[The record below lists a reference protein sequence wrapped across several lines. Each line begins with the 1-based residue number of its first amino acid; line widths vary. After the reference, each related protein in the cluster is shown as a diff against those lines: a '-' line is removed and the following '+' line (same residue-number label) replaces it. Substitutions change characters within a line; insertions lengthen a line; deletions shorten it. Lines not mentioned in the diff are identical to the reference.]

1 MRPLRF
7 VKKIYFGKELNFN
20 PSVLRHYVDQQ
31 GRVDYIAW
39 KKEQPQAMT
48 RQANKTVKG
57 QQC

>member
-1 MRPLRF
+1 M
-7 VKKIYFGKELNFN
+7 INFE
-20 PSVLRHYVDQQ
+20 PSDRLLPQYVDQE
-31 GRVDYIAW
+31 GCVNYIAW